1 MGNFCLDWLIFMG
14 NSKKIAR
21 FIIHGRVQ
29 GVFFRDST
37 RQIAKKLDIKGLAAN
52 QSDGTVLVIAD
63 GTQDSLR
70 KLKSWLMVGPNMAE
84 VERVEEVDIEC
95 HQEFNGFTIG

>member
-1 MGNFCLDWLIFMG
+1 MGDSI
-14 NSKKIAR
+14 KIAR

-37 RQIAKKLDIKGLAAN
+37 RRVAKQLDIKGLAAN

-70 KLKSWLMVGPNMAE
+70 KLKSWLMVGPDMAK
-84 VERVEEVDIEC
+84 VERVEEVDIAC
-95 HQEFNGFTIG
+95 HQEFNDFTIG

>member
-1 MGNFCLDWLIFMG
+1 MSDL
-14 NSKKIAR
+14 KKIAR

-37 RQIAKKLDIKGLAAN
+37 RQVAKNLDIKGLAVN
-52 QSDGTVLVIAD
+52 QSDGTVLVIED

-70 KLKSWLMVGPNMAE
+70 KLKSWLMVGPDMAK

-95 HQEFNGFTIG
+95 HQEFNNFTIV

>member
-1 MGNFCLDWLIFMG
+1 MSDL
-14 NSKKIAR
+14 KKIAR

-37 RQIAKKLDIKGLAAN
+37 RQVAKTLDIKGLAVN
-52 QSDGTVLVIAD
+52 QSDGTVAVIAD

-70 KLKSWLMVGPNMAE
+70 KLKSWLMVGPDMAE
-84 VERVEEVDIEC
+84 VEKVEEVDIEC
-95 HQEFNGFTIG
+95 HQEFNDFTIG

>member
-1 MGNFCLDWLIFMG
+1 MSDL
-14 NSKKIAR
+14 KKIAR

-37 RQIAKKLDIKGLAAN
+37 RQVAKNLDIKGLAVN

-70 KLKSWLMVGPNMAE
+70 KLKSWLMVGPDMAK

-95 HQEFNGFTIG
+95 HQEFNNFTIV

>member
-1 MGNFCLDWLIFMG
+1 MGDSI
-14 NSKKIAR
+14 KIAR

-37 RQIAKKLDIKGLAAN
+37 RRVAKKLDIKGLAAN

-70 KLKSWLMVGPNMAE
+70 KLKSWLMVGPDMAK
-84 VERVEEVDIEC
+84 VERVEEVDIAC
-95 HQEFNGFTIG
+95 HQEFNDFTIS

>member
-1 MGNFCLDWLIFMG
+1 MGD
-14 NSKKIAR
+14 SKKIAR

-37 RQIAKKLDIKGLAAN
+37 RQVAKNLNIKGLAVN
-52 QSDGTVLVIAD
+52 QSDGTVVVIAD

-70 KLKSWLMVGPNMAE
+70 KLKSWLIVGPDMAK
-84 VERVEEVDIEC
+84 VERVEEVDIES
-95 HQEFNGFTIG
+95 HQEFNDFTIG

>member
-1 MGNFCLDWLIFMG
+1 MSDL
-14 NSKKIAR
+14 KKIAR

-37 RQIAKKLDIKGLAAN
+37 RQVAKTLDIKGLAVN

-70 KLKSWLMVGPNMAE
+70 KLKSWLMVGPDMAK

-95 HQEFNGFTIG
+95 HQEFNDFTIG

>member
-1 MGNFCLDWLIFMG
+1 MGDSI
-14 NSKKIAR
+14 KIAR

-37 RQIAKKLDIKGLAAN
+37 RRVAKKLEIKGLAAN
-52 QSDGTVLVIAD
+52 QSDGTVLVVAD

-70 KLKSWLMVGPNMAE
+70 KLKSWLMVGPDMAK
-84 VERVEEVDIEC
+84 VERVEEVDIAC
-95 HQEFNGFTIG
+95 HQEFNDFTIG

>member
-1 MGNFCLDWLIFMG
+1 MSDL
-14 NSKKIAR
+14 KKIAR

-37 RQIAKKLDIKGLAAN
+37 RQVAKTLDIKGLAVN
-52 QSDGTVLVIAD
+52 QSDGTVAVIAD

-70 KLKSWLMVGPNMAE
+70 KLKSWLMVGPDMAK

-95 HQEFNGFTIG
+95 HQEFNDFTIG

>member
-1 MGNFCLDWLIFMG
+1 MGD
-14 NSKKIAR
+14 SKKIAR

-37 RQIAKKLDIKGLAAN
+37 RQVAKNLNIKGLAVN
-52 QSDGTVLVIAD
+52 QSDGTVAVIAD

-70 KLKSWLMVGPNMAE
+70 KLKSWLIVGPDMAK
-84 VERVEEVDIEC
+84 VERVEEVDIES
-95 HQEFNGFTIG
+95 HQEFNDFTIG

>member
-1 MGNFCLDWLIFMG
+1 MSDL
-14 NSKKIAR
+14 KKIAR

-37 RQIAKKLDIKGLAAN
+37 RQVAKTLDIKGLAVN
-52 QSDGTVLVIAD
+52 QSDGTVAVIAD

-70 KLKSWLMVGPNMAE
+70 KLKSWLMVGPDMAK

-95 HQEFNGFTIG
+95 HQEFNNFTIV

>member
-1 MGNFCLDWLIFMG
+1 MGD
-14 NSKKIAR
+14 SKKIAR

-37 RQIAKKLDIKGLAAN
+37 RQVAKNLNIKGLAVN
-52 QSDGTVLVIAD
+52 QSDGTVVVIAD

-70 KLKSWLMVGPNMAE
+70 KLKSWLIVGPDMAK

-95 HQEFNGFTIG
+95 HQEFNDFTIG

>member
-1 MGNFCLDWLIFMG
+1 MGDSI
-14 NSKKIAR
+14 KIAR

-37 RQIAKKLDIKGLAAN
+37 RRVAKKLEIKGLAAN

-70 KLKSWLMVGPNMAE
+70 KLKSWLMVGPDMAK
-84 VERVEEVDIEC
+84 VEKVEEVDIEC
-95 HQEFNGFTIG
+95 HQEFNDFTIG

>member
-1 MGNFCLDWLIFMG
+1 MGDSI
-14 NSKKIAR
+14 KIAR

-37 RQIAKKLDIKGLAAN
+37 RRVAKKLEIKGLVAN

-70 KLKSWLMVGPNMAE
+70 KLKSWLMVGPDMAK

-95 HQEFNGFTIG
+95 HQEFNDFTIG

>member
-1 MGNFCLDWLIFMG
+1 MGDSI
-14 NSKKIAR
+14 KIAR

-37 RQIAKKLDIKGLAAN
+37 RRVAKKLDIKGLAAN

-70 KLKSWLMVGPNMAE
+70 KLKSWLMVGPDMAK
-84 VERVEEVDIEC
+84 VERVEEVDIAC
-95 HQEFNGFTIG
+95 HQEFNDFTIG

>member
-1 MGNFCLDWLIFMG
+1 MSDL
-14 NSKKIAR
+14 KKIAR

-37 RQIAKKLDIKGLAAN
+37 RQVAKTLDIKGLAVN
-52 QSDGTVLVIAD
+52 QSDGTVAVIAD

-70 KLKSWLMVGPNMAE
+70 KLKSWLMVGPDMAK

>member
-1 MGNFCLDWLIFMG
+1 MSDL
-14 NSKKIAR
+14 KKIAR

-37 RQIAKKLDIKGLAAN
+37 RQVAKTLDIKGLAVN
-52 QSDGTVLVIAD
+52 QSDGTVAVIAD

-70 KLKSWLMVGPNMAE
+70 KLKSWLMVGPDMAE
-84 VERVEEVDIEC
+84 VEKVEEVDIEC
-95 HQEFNGFTIG
+95 LKEFNDFTIG

>member
-1 MGNFCLDWLIFMG
+1 MG
-14 NSKKIAR
+14 NSIKIAR

-37 RQIAKKLDIKGLAAN
+37 RRVAKKLDIKGLAAN

-70 KLKSWLMVGPNMAE
+70 KLKSWLMVGPDMAK
-84 VERVEEVDIEC
+84 VERVEEVDIAC
-95 HQEFNGFTIG
+95 HQEFNDFTIG

>member
-1 MGNFCLDWLIFMG
+1 MGDSI
-14 NSKKIAR
+14 KIAR

-37 RQIAKKLDIKGLAAN
+37 RRVAKKLEIKGLAAN

-70 KLKSWLMVGPNMAE
+70 KLKSWLMVGPDMAK
-84 VERVEEVDIEC
+84 VERVEEVDIAC
-95 HQEFNGFTIG
+95 HQEFNDFTIG

>member
-1 MGNFCLDWLIFMG
+1 MSDL
-14 NSKKIAR
+14 KKIAR

-37 RQIAKKLDIKGLAAN
+37 RQVAKTLDIKGLAVY
-52 QSDGTVLVIAD
+52 QSDGTVAVIAD

-70 KLKSWLMVGPNMAE
+70 KLKSWLMVGPDMAE
-84 VERVEEVDIEC
+84 VE
-95 HQEFNGFTIG
+95 